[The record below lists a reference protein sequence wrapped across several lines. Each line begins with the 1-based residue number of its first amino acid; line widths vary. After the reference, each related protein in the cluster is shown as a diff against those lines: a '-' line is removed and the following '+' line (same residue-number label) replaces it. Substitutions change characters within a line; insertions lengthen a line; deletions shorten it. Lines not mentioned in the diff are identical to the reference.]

1 MARGKH
7 STSWPVGA
15 TVTTAMCMALVL
27 LLVIAMAATTQVAS
41 KLTRQ
46 VQESAGLNLS
56 IANNVMPDQLDS
68 LNSYI
73 AAMPFVAHTRV
84 VTRSEALQQWKDETG
99 EDLVVILG
107 ENPLNASIEVNVK
120 SPWACNDSLASIKQE
135 LEQTPGVIDVATS
148 TRQVD
153 NIMSNAQHLLTAIAV
168 SAVLLLVI
176 AVVLITSLVRLQ
188 TYSQRFHIHTMT
200 LVGANTWFIVRPYM
214 LRGAIMGLVAGVMA
228 GGVAIMAWRGLAAS
242 HDPFYHALIT
252 CLAPHDVMTIVALTT
267 LLGVVVS
274 ATATALAAK
283 HYTRAS
289 HDELYA

>member
-7 STSWPVGA
+7 STLWPIGA

-27 LLVIAMAATTQVAS
+27 LLVTAMAATTLVAS

-68 LNSYI
+68 LNSLI
-73 AAMPFVAHTRV
+73 AAMPFAAHTHV

-120 SPWACNDSLASIKQE
+120 TQWSSNDSLVSIKQG
-135 LEQTPGVIDVATS
+135 LEQMPGVIDVATS

-153 NIMSNAQHLLTAIAV
+153 NIMNNAQHLLTVIAV
-168 SAVLLLVI
+168 SAALLLII
-176 AVVLITSLVRLQ
+176 AIVLITSLVRLQ

-214 LRGAIMGLVAGVMA
+214 LRGAIMGLVAGVLA
-228 GGVAIMAWRGLAAS
+228 GGVVIMTWRGLAAS
-242 HDPFYHALIT
+242 HDPFYHALVT
-252 CLAPHDVMTIVALTT
+252 CLAPHDVVTVVTLTT
-267 LLGVVVS
+267 LLGVIVS
-274 ATATALAAK
+274 AIAAALAAK